1 MALNEVLNKGKSN
14 SERIVFNEI
23 TKTAL
28 VNAVKNPTKINTNMF
43 YAQQARRV
51 IDRIVGFLI
60 SPMLWKNIQS
70 SYKKGQG
77 LSAGRVQSVVNK
89 LIIERENN
97 INNFEKKGYYNLIG
111 NLEFNENVI
120 PIKYIKTKDLLD
132 YEKNVKP
139 IFDLTKTEKFIVKE
153 IKKRR
158 KENAKA
164 PYITSTLQQEAH
176 NKLNMNSKQ
185 TMLIAQKLYESD

>member
-1 MALNEVLNKGKSN
+1 
-14 SERIVFNEI
+14 
-23 TKTAL
+23 
-28 VNAVKNPTKINTNMF
+28 
-43 YAQQARRV
+43 
-51 IDRIVGFLI
+51 
-60 SPMLWKNIQS
+60 MLWKNIQS

-120 PIKYIKTKDLLD
+120 PIKYIKTKDLVD
-132 YEKNVKP
+132 YEENIKP

-158 KENAKA
+158 KRKC
-164 PYITSTLQQEAH
+164 
-176 NKLNMNSKQ
+176 
-185 TMLIAQKLYESD
+185 